1 MNTLKVDESRRELQS
16 YANETRQLS
25 SSSDL
30 LQFSQAND
38 RKASADMVSWLVSNV
53 LQSDKDC
60 LVVLD
65 DVWSVDDAAVFDH
78 LSGKCQLLITT
89 RDVNVVR
96 GLGGSAYEL
105 ETMTQDQSRPLLY
118 EYAGVTPDEQ
128 SKLSSNMQL
137 IVSKLLVQCRGLPLA
152 LSLVGSNLIH
162 TRTEQDWQDM
172 LEDLEHADL
181 ERLRSL
187 FPTDAYPH
195 CNLLA
200 AIDVSFQ
207 RLEES
212 AREKFLDFAIFPED
226 IDIPSDILELFWS
239 SIGTD
244 KEKIACNPR
253 ESRYILAVL
262 ESKSLIQKGI

>member
-1 MNTLKVDESRRELQS
+1 
-16 YANETRQLS
+16 
-25 SSSDL
+25 
-30 LQFSQAND
+30 
-38 RKASADMVSWLVSNV
+38 MVSWLVSNV
-53 LQSDKDC
+53 LQGDKDC

-89 RDVNVVR
+89 RDANVVR

-105 ETMTQDQSRPLLY
+105 ETMTHDQSRALLY
-118 EYAGVTPDEQ
+118 EYAGVTPDKQ
-128 SKLSSNMQL
+128 SKLNSNMQL
-137 IVSKLLVQCRGLPLA
+137 IVSKLLLQCRGLPLA

-162 TRTEQDWQDM
+162 TRIEQDWQDT
-172 LEDLEHADL
+172 LEDLERADL

-187 FPTDAYPH
+187 FPTDTYPH